1 MFDVWFD
8 SNIEKCMTKFSLLI
22 PMVGRDRQLD
32 KEEDISASGLSPFKS
47 SLYRMLWIA
56 ALFSYVGAAMYDVG
70 ASWLMTSLAP
80 NPLFVSL
87 ITTATTLPIFLF
99 ALPSGILSDIF
110 DRRSI
115 LLVTCAYMFTISTA
129 LGILTLVGLT
139 TTTVLLIL
147 TFALGAGT
155 TMIRTPIIP
164 TMSGLVSR
172 SELPNA
178 LTLSAL
184 ASNIG
189 RVIGPTFGG
198 FIVAAIGPWAV
209 FFLNSAS
216 FIGMMIVLSRL
227 PRKPNVNYH
236 HHQQLRSLPP
246 ENIIRAIRIQMRYIR
261 YSQAAHVLII
271 RAGLFTLCSSALLS
285 LLPLLAKR
293 ELGLDSTGFG
303 LLLGSFGAGAII
315 GGIVILPRLRPKA
328 SVESLITVSIA
339 LLAIVTFT
347 MGYIRVFDIV
357 CIVMGLGGAAYITII
372 SKFYTIGIKSAPKWI
387 GARVLA
393 VYLLILNGGLVVGS
407 VIWGTVANTFG
418 IPVTLSVASLAL
430 GATIVAKKRYSSTL
444 LDDLDFTPA
453 SDHWSLPPQSS
464 VDPLQNENQALI
476 TIEYNNIDP
485 KLSDE
490 FEQSVRELGRKLRSE
505 GMAYWELFQ
514 DPTDIGHYIEI
525 RIADTWTDHIRQH
538 EYVTKNV
545 QVMENRIRELIKDCP
560 QPIITHY
567 IGKSPL
573 K

>member
-1 MFDVWFD
+1 
-8 SNIEKCMTKFSLLI
+8 
-22 PMVGRDRQLD
+22 MVERDRQED
-32 KEEDISASGLSPFKS
+32 KQENISALGLGPFKCTIF
-47 SLYRMLWIA
+47 RTLWIA
-56 ALFSYVGAAMYDVG
+56 VLFSYVGAAMYDVG

-80 NPLFVSL
+80 NALFVSL
-87 ITTATTLPIFLF
+87 ITTATTLPIFLL

-110 DRRSI
+110 DRRNI
-115 LLVTCAYMFTISTA
+115 LLITCAYMFTISTT
-129 LGILTLVGLT
+129 LGILTLIGLT
-139 TTTVLLIL
+139 TPTILLIL

-164 TMSGLVSR
+164 TMSGLVPR
-172 SELPNA
+172 SELSAA

-189 RVIGPTFGG
+189 RVVGPTVGG
-198 FIVAAIGPWAV
+198 FIVAAIAPWAV

-216 FIGMMIVLSRL
+216 FIGMIIVLSRL
-227 PRKPNVNYH
+227 PRKSNVQQQQHNQDRQ
-236 HHQQLRSLPP
+236 HQQSSLPP
-246 ENIIRAIRIQMRYIR
+246 ENIIRAVRVQMRYIR
-261 YSQAAHVLII
+261 YSRAAHVLII

-285 LLPLLAKR
+285 LLPLLAKL

-303 LLLGSFGAGAII
+303 LLLGSFGMGAIV
-315 GGIVILPRLRPKA
+315 GGVVILPRLQPKA
-328 SVESLITVSIA
+328 SVESLITGSIA

-347 MGYIRVFDIV
+347 MGYARDFVIL
-357 CIVMGLGGAAYITII
+357 CIVMGIGGAAYITIL

-393 VYLLILNGGLVVGS
+393 VYLLVLNGGLVIGS
-407 VIWGTVANTFG
+407 VIWGTVANVFG
-418 IPVTLSVASLAL
+418 IPITLLVASLAL
-430 GATIVAKKRYSSTL
+430 GASIIAKKRYSSTL

-464 VDPLQNENQALI
+464 VGPLQNENQALI
-476 TIEYNNIDP
+476 TIEYNKIDS

-490 FEQSVRELGRKLRSE
+490 FERTIHELGRLLRSE

-514 DPTDIGHYIEI
+514 DPSDISHYIEI

-545 QVMENRIRELIKDCP
+545 QVMEDRIRALIKDCP
-560 QPIITHY
+560 QPIISHY
-567 IGKSPL
+567 IGTSPP

>member
-1 MFDVWFD
+1 MNKACLV
-8 SNIEKCMTKFSLLI
+8 L
-22 PMVGRDRQLD
+22 PMVRKDTQID
-32 KEEDISASGLSPFKS
+32 KEDISASGLSPFKS

-87 ITTATTLPIFLF
+87 ITTATTLPILLF

-115 LLVTCAYMFTISTA
+115 LLITCAYMFTISTA
-129 LGILTLVGLT
+129 LAVLTFVGLT
-139 TTTVLLIL
+139 TTTVLLTL

-184 ASNIG
+184 ASNLG
-189 RVIGPTFGG
+189 RVIGPTVGG
-198 FIVAAIGPWAV
+198 FIVAAIAPWAV
-209 FFLNSAS
+209 FFINSAS

-227 PRKPNVNYH
+227 PRKPNINN
-236 HHQQLRSLPP
+236 HQQQSSLPP
-246 ENIIRAIRIQMRYIR
+246 ENIIRAVRIQLRYIR
-261 YSQAAHVLII
+261 YSQAAHVLIV
-271 RAGLFTLCSSALLS
+271 RVGLFTLCSSALLS
-285 LLPLLAKR
+285 LLPLLAKH
-293 ELGLDSTGFG
+293 ELGLDSIGFG

-315 GGIVILPRLRPKA
+315 GGIVILPRLQHKA
-328 SVESLITVSIA
+328 SVESLITISIA
-339 LLAIVTFT
+339 LLAIVTLT
-347 MGYIRVFDIV
+347 MGYVRVFDLA
-357 CIVMGLGGAAYITII
+357 CMVMGLGGIAYITIL

-407 VIWGTVANTFG
+407 VLWGAVANTFG
-418 IPVTLSVASLAL
+418 IPLTLLVASLAL
-430 GATIVAKKRYSSTL
+430 AATIIARKPYSSEL

-464 VDPLQNENQALI
+464 IDLKQDDNRALV
-476 TIEYNNIDP
+476 TIEYKNIDP
-485 KLSDE
+485 KLSHE
-490 FEQSVRELGRKLRSE
+490 FERSIHELGRILKSE

-514 DPTDIGHYIEI
+514 DPSDISHYIEI
-525 RIADTWTDHIRQH
+525 RIADTWTDHMRQH
-538 EYVTKNV
+538 ENVTKNV
-545 QVMENRIRELIKDCP
+545 QDMENRILELIKDCP
-560 QPIITHY
+560 RPTILHY
-567 IGKSPL
+567 IGKSAP

>member
-1 MFDVWFD
+1 
-8 SNIEKCMTKFSLLI
+8 
-22 PMVGRDRQLD
+22 MVEREGQLHD
-32 KEEDISASGLSPFKS
+32 EENISASGLSPLRS
-47 SLYRMLWIA
+47 SLYRTLWIA
-56 ALFSYVGAAMYDVG
+56 SLFLYIGAAMYDVG

-87 ITTATTLPIFLF
+87 ITTATTLPILLF

-115 LLVTCAYMFTISTA
+115 LLITCAYMFTISTA
-129 LGILTLVGLT
+129 LAVLTFVGLT
-139 TTTVLLIL
+139 TTTVLLTL

-184 ASNIG
+184 ASNLG
-189 RVIGPTFGG
+189 RVIGPTVGG
-198 FIVAAIGPWAV
+198 FIVAAIAPWAV
-209 FFLNSAS
+209 FFINSAS
-216 FIGMMIVLSRL
+216 FIGIMIVLSRL
-227 PRKPNVNYH
+227 PRKPNINN
-236 HHQQLRSLPP
+236 HQQQRSLPP
-246 ENIIRAIRIQMRYIR
+246 ENIIRAVRIQLRYIR

-285 LLPLLAKR
+285 LLPLLAKHD
-293 ELGLDSTGFG
+293 LGLDSIGFG

-315 GGIVILPRLRPKA
+315 GGIVILPRLQHKA
-328 SVESLITVSIA
+328 SVESLITISIA
-339 LLAIVTFT
+339 LLAIVTLT
-347 MGYIRVFDIV
+347 MGYVRVFDLA
-357 CIVMGLGGAAYITII
+357 CMVMGLGGIAYITIL

-407 VIWGTVANTFG
+407 VIWGAVANTFG
-418 IPVTLSVASLAL
+418 IPLTLLVASLAL
-430 GATIVAKKRYSSTL
+430 AATIIARKPYSSEL

-464 VDPLQNENQALI
+464 IDPKQDDNRALV
-476 TIEYNNIDP
+476 TIEYKNIDP
-485 KLSDE
+485 KLSHE
-490 FEQSVRELGRKLRSE
+490 FERSIHELGRILKSE

-514 DPTDIGHYIEI
+514 DPSDISHYIEI
-525 RIADTWTDHIRQH
+525 RIADTWTDHMRQH
-538 EYVTKNV
+538 ENVTKNV
-545 QVMENRIRELIKDCP
+545 QDMENRILELIKDCP
-560 QPIITHY
+560 QPTILHY
-567 IGKSPL
+567 IGKSAP

>member
-1 MFDVWFD
+1 
-8 SNIEKCMTKFSLLI
+8 
-22 PMVGRDRQLD
+22 MVERDKQED
-32 KEEDISASGLSPFKS
+32 KQENISASGLSPFKS
-47 SLYRMLWIA
+47 AIFRTLWIA

-99 ALPSGILSDIF
+99 ALPSGLLSDIF

-115 LLVTCAYMFTISTA
+115 LLITCAYMFTISTV
-129 LGILTLVGLT
+129 LGLLSLVGAT
-139 TTTVLLIL
+139 TPTELLIL

-164 TMSGLVSR
+164 TMSGLVPR
-172 SELPNA
+172 TELPAA

-189 RVIGPTFGG
+189 RVIGPTVGG
-198 FIVAAIGPWAV
+198 FIVAAIAPWAV

-216 FIGMMIVLSRL
+216 FIGMIIVLSRL
-227 PRKPNVNYH
+227 PRKSNVQQHNQDQ
-236 HHQQLRSLPP
+236 HQQQSSLPP
-246 ENIIRAIRIQMRYIR
+246 ENIIRAIRVQMRYIR
-261 YSQAAHVLII
+261 YSQAAHVLIV

-303 LLLGSFGAGAII
+303 LLLGSFGMGAIV

-328 SVESLITVSIA
+328 SVESLITGSIA

-347 MGYIRVFDIV
+347 VGYVRDFRIL
-357 CIVMGLGGAAYITII
+357 CIVMGLGGVAYITVI
-372 SKFYTIGIKSAPKWI
+372 SKFYTIGMKSAPRWI

-407 VIWGTVANTFG
+407 VIWGTVANVFG
-418 IPVTLSVASLAL
+418 IPDTLLVASLAL
-430 GATIVAKKRYSSTL
+430 AATIIAKKRYSSTL

-464 VDPLQNENQALI
+464 VDPLQNENRALI
-476 TIEYNNIDP
+476 TIEYNKIDP

-490 FEQSVRELGRKLRSE
+490 FEQGVRELGRLLRSE

-514 DPTDIGHYIEI
+514 DPADIGHYIEI
-525 RIADTWTDHIRQH
+525 RIADTWTDHMRQH
-538 EYVTKNV
+538 EYVTRNV
-545 QVMENRIRELIKDCP
+545 QVMEDRIRALIKDCP
-560 QPIITHY
+560 QPVISHY

>member
-1 MFDVWFD
+1 M
-8 SNIEKCMTKFSLLI
+8 
-22 PMVGRDRQLD
+22 
-32 KEEDISASGLSPFKS
+32 
-47 SLYRMLWIA
+47 YRALWIT

-80 NPLFVSL
+80 TPLFVSL
-87 ITTATTLPIFLF
+87 VTTATTLPIFLF

-115 LLVTCAYMFTISTA
+115 LLITCAYMFTISTL
-129 LGILTLVGLT
+129 LGILTFIGLT
-139 TTTVLLIL
+139 TPTILLIL

-172 SELPNA
+172 SELPAA

-189 RVIGPTFGG
+189 RVIGPTVGG
-198 FIVAAIGPWAV
+198 FIVAAIAPWAV

-216 FIGMMIVLSRL
+216 FICMIIVLSRL
-227 PRKPNVNYH
+227 PKKSNVQQQQQHNQ
-236 HHQQLRSLPP
+236 HQQQHQQQQQSSLPP
-246 ENIIRAIRIQMRYIR
+246 ENIVRAILVQMRYVR
-261 YSQAAHVLII
+261 YSQAAHVLIV

-303 LLLGSFGAGAII
+303 VLLGSFGMGAIV

-328 SVESLITVSIA
+328 SVESLITGSIA

-347 MGYIRVFDIV
+347 VGYVQDFGIL
-357 CIVMGLGGAAYITII
+357 CIVMALGGAAYITIL

-407 VIWGTVANTFG
+407 LIWGTVANVFG
-418 IPVTLSVASLAL
+418 IPITLLVASLAS
-430 GATIVAKKRYSSTL
+430 GATIIAKKRYSSTL

-476 TIEYNNIDP
+476 TIEYNKIDP

-490 FEQSVRELGRKLRSE
+490 FEQSVHELGRILRSE

-514 DPTDIGHYIEI
+514 DPADIGHYIEI

-538 EYVTKNV
+538 EYVTRNV
-545 QVMENRIRELIKDCP
+545 QVMENKIRALIKDCP
-560 QPIITHY
+560 QPIISHY
-567 IGKSPL
+567 IGKSPP

>member
-1 MFDVWFD
+1 
-8 SNIEKCMTKFSLLI
+8 
-22 PMVGRDRQLD
+22 MVERDRYQD
-32 KEEDISASGLSPFKS
+32 KQENISASGLSPFKS
-47 SLYRMLWIA
+47 SIYRMLWIA

-87 ITTATTLPIFLF
+87 ITTATALPIFLF

-115 LLVTCAYMFTISTA
+115 LLITCAYMFIISTM
-129 LGILTLVGLT
+129 LGILTLIGLT
-139 TTTVLLIL
+139 TATILLIL

-172 SELPNA
+172 SELPAA
-178 LTLSAL
+178 LTLNAL
-184 ASNIG
+184 GGNIG
-189 RVIGPTFGG
+189 RVVGPTIGG
-198 FIVAAIGPWAV
+198 FIVAAIAPWAV

-216 FIGMMIVLSRL
+216 FIGMIILVSRL
-227 PRKPNVNYH
+227 PRKSNVQQHNQH
-236 HHQQLRSLPP
+236 QHQQQSSLPP
-246 ENIIRAIRIQMRYIR
+246 ENIIRAIRVQMRYIR
-261 YSQAAHVLII
+261 YSQAARVLII

-303 LLLGSFGAGAII
+303 MLLGSFGMGAIV

-328 SVESLITVSIA
+328 SVESLITGSIS

-347 MGYIRVFDIV
+347 MGYARDFRIL
-357 CIVMGLGGAAYITII
+357 CIVMGLGGAAYITILSI
-372 SKFYTIGIKSAPKWI
+372 FYTIGMKSAPKWI

-393 VYLLILNGGLVVGS
+393 VFLLILNGGLVIGS
-407 VIWGTVANTFG
+407 VIWGTVANIFG
-418 IPVTLSVASLAL
+418 IPITLSVASLAL
-430 GATIVAKKRYSSTL
+430 AATIIARKRYSSTL
-444 LDDLDFTPA
+444 LDDLDFTPV
-453 SDHWSLPPQSS
+453 SDHWSLLPQSLI
-464 VDPLQNENQALI
+464 DPSQNENQALI
-476 TIEYNNIDP
+476 TIEYNKIDP
-485 KLSDE
+485 NLSDE
-490 FEQSVRELGRKLRSE
+490 FEQSVHELGRILKSE

-514 DPTDIGHYIEI
+514 DPADIGHYIEI

-560 QPIITHY
+560 QPIISHY
-567 IGKSPL
+567 IGKSPQSYL
-573 K
+573 

>member
-1 MFDVWFD
+1 
-8 SNIEKCMTKFSLLI
+8 
-22 PMVGRDRQLD
+22 MVERDKQED
-32 KEEDISASGLSPFKS
+32 KQENISALGLSPFKS
-47 SLYRMLWIA
+47 AIFRTLWIA
-56 ALFSYVGAAMYDVG
+56 VLFSYSGAAMYDIG

-80 NPLFVSL
+80 NALFVSL

-115 LLVTCAYMFTISTA
+115 LLITCAYMFTISTM
-129 LGILTLVGLT
+129 LGILTLIGLT
-139 TTTVLLIL
+139 TPTILLIL

-164 TMSGLVSR
+164 TMSGLVPR
-172 SELPNA
+172 SELPAA

-189 RVIGPTFGG
+189 RVVGPTMGG
-198 FIVAAIGPWAV
+198 FIVATIAPWAV

-216 FIGMMIVLSRL
+216 FIGMIIVLSRL
-227 PRKPNVNYH
+227 PRKSNVQQHNQ
-236 HHQQLRSLPP
+236 HQQHQQQGSLPQ
-246 ENIIRAIRIQMRYIR
+246 ENIIRAIRVQMRYIR
-261 YSQAAHVLII
+261 YSKAAHVLIV

-303 LLLGSFGAGAII
+303 LLLGSFGMGAIV
-315 GGIVILPRLRPKA
+315 GGIVILPRLRPKV
-328 SVESLITVSIA
+328 SVESLITGSIT

-347 MGYIRVFDIV
+347 MGYVQDFVIL
-357 CIVMGLGGAAYITII
+357 CIVMGLGGAAYITIL

-393 VYLLILNGGLVVGS
+393 VYLLVLNGGLVVGS
-407 VIWGTVANTFG
+407 VIWGTVANVFG
-418 IPVTLSVASLAL
+418 IPITLLVASLAL
-430 GATIVAKKRYSSTL
+430 GASIIAKKRYSSTL

-464 VDPLQNENQALI
+464 IDPLQNENQALI

-485 KLSDE
+485 NLSDE
-490 FEQSVRELGRKLRSE
+490 FEQNIHELGRLLKSE

-514 DPTDIGHYIEI
+514 DSTDIGHYIEI

-560 QPIITHY
+560 QPIISHY
-567 IGKSPL
+567 IGKSP
-573 K
+573 